1 MAPPNCHP
9 SRVHALAAAV
19 VLALAGSACREAP
32 RRVDDWSL
40 APEGDAFVVL
50 DGHTIELHT
59 PRGTQR
65 VALLA
70 CFPDRNRDHRLVALT
85 THRALFVSF
94 ARVGG
99 NWVEPSMVDNLTACL
114 VDFDAGTTTGL
125 RTEFIGDPKR
135 FHPIAGANSG
145 WLYVA
150 LLGGGV
156 GVVDLSEG
164 RATSLDIELAP
175 WRAWTTETV
184 MTLAESATT
193 VTVAG
198 LHPSSRDTHPAISVT
213 VFDRTTWPPA
223 RQRTLSIAIDE
234 EFDELVLSRDGRWLA
249 YSTPSTATP
258 GAAGLIDA
266 TTGEVV
272 FVARPAAATL
282 DVHDVAVVDDEPF
295 VLATYTARGV
305 AGQRDPSPP
314 RLVWLDRRGHA
325 QPRTS
330 RRPPATTIRWL
341 PAFRR
346 GLAADYGTIELFTMP
361 PPGAA
366 P

>member
-1 MAPPNCHP
+1 MAAPSCRP
-9 SRVHALAAAV
+9 SRSRGLAAAI
-19 VLALAGSACREAP
+19 VLALAGIACREPP
-32 RRVDDWSL
+32 RRVDGW
-40 APEGDAFVVL
+40 AVTPAGDAVVVL
-50 DGHTIELHT
+50 DSHTLELRG

-70 CFPDRNRDHRLVALT
+70 CFPARNRQHRLVALP

-94 ARVGG
+94 ALVGG
-99 NWVEPSMVDNLTACL
+99 NWIEPSTVDDVTACL
-114 VDFDAGTTTGL
+114 VDFDAGTTTGV

-135 FHPIAGANSG
+135 FHAIAGANSG
-145 WLYVA
+145 WLYA
-150 LLGGGV
+150 SRLGGGI

-164 RATSLDIELAP
+164 RATSLDIELAS

-184 MTLAESATT
+184 MTVAESATT
-193 VTVAG
+193 ATIAG
-198 LHPSSRDTHPAISVT
+198 LDPSSRDTHPAIRVT
-213 VFDRTTWPPA
+213 TFDRTSWPPA
-223 RQRTLSIAIDE
+223 RQRTLSIAIAD
-234 EFDELVLSRDGRWLA
+234 EFDELALSRDGRWLA

-258 GAAGLIDA
+258 GVAGLIDA

-282 DVHDVAVVDDEPF
+282 DVHDVAVVDGEPF
-295 VLATYTARGV
+295 VLATYKERGI

-314 RLVWLDRRGHA
+314 RLVWLDRDGRA
-325 QPRTS
+325 LPRTS
-330 RRPPATTIRWL
+330 PRPPATTIRWL
-341 PAFRR
+341 PAFGR
-346 GLAADYGTIELFTMP
+346 GLAADDDTIELFTMS